1 MDSFAGY
8 DHQQDAL
15 GFEPRIG
22 MAEKQLLHTLIGA
35 RSHLEVIGRVEV
47 EEGNPFDPGTHVEDV
62 ALNGLDAALFGAD
75 CTVGVE
81 FHAIERG
88 VRTTCQSVECG
99 PGATARIERG
109 GGCFGKGKSSPQHGA
124 LLNGEGVISQLQTRS
139 NPHFAILS
147 NCGDEMKTG
156 STSCRFGDSSD
167 LAWGY
172 TI

>member
-1 MDSFAGY
+1 
-8 DHQQDAL
+8 
-15 GFEPRIG
+15 

-99 PGATARIERG
+99 PGATAWIERG
-109 GGCFGKGKSSPQHGA
+109 GGCFGIGKSSPQHGA
-124 LLNGEGVISQLQTRS
+124 LLNGEGVVSEFQPGDDS
-139 NPHFAILS
+139 HFCGPF
-147 NCGDEMKTG
+147 NCWRGGAK
-156 STSCRFGDSSD
+156 
-167 LAWGY
+167 
-172 TI
+172 